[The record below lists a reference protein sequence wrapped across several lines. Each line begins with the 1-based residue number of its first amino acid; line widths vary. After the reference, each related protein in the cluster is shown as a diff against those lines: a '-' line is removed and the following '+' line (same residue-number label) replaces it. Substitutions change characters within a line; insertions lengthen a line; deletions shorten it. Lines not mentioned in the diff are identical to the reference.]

1 MILSVQGVRKSL
13 GGRIAVDE
21 VAFSLEAG
29 EIVGVAGPNGSGKS
43 TLINLIAGALEPDF
57 GEIKLLGLDMV
68 TQRARAQERLGYVPQ
83 GAPLP
88 DDGAPARLL
97 RRTARQRGIRSDA
110 DVRHAVLAAAQAAQ
124 LDTAFDRPLPSLSPG
139 QRRRLALAA
148 ALVHSPVLL
157 LLDEFDEGLD
167 WQERKALRGIVKG
180 AAEHRAVL
188 LASRSLEE
196 LEAVCDRVIL
206 LHRGRIVGERTPG
219 SDEDAA
225 EPYAMI
231 AARRRMER

>member
-1 MILSVQGVRKSL
+1 MILSVQGVRKSFR
-13 GGRIAVDE
+13 GRIAVDE
-21 VAFSLEAG
+21 VGFSLEAG
-29 EIVGVAGPNGSGKS
+29 EIVGVAGPNGSGK
-43 TLINLIAGALEPDF
+43 TALINILAGALEPDF
-57 GEIKLLGLDMV
+57 GDIKLLGLDMV
-68 TQRARAQERLGYVPQ
+68 SQRARAQERLGYVPQ

-97 RRTARQRGIRSDA
+97 RRAARQRGLKQA
-110 DVRHAVLAAAQAAQ
+110 DVRHAVLAAAHAAQ
-124 LDTAFDRPLPSLSPG
+124 LDTAFDRPLPSLTIG

-148 ALVHSPVLL
+148 ALVHRPVLL

-167 WQERKALRGIVKG
+167 WQERRALRGVVKG
-180 AAEHRAVL
+180 AAENRCVL

-219 SDEDAA
+219 VDEDLA
-225 EPYAMI
+225 EPYAMV
-231 AARRRMER
+231 AARRRLER

>member
-43 TLINLIAGALEPDF
+43 TLINIIAGALEPDY
-57 GEIKLLGLDMV
+57 GDIKLLGLDMV
-68 TQRARAQERLGYVPQ
+68 AQRARAQERLGYVPQ

-97 RRTARQRGIRSDA
+97 RRSARQRGLKHA

-124 LDTAFDRPLPSLSPG
+124 LDAAFDRPLPSLSPG

-148 ALVHSPVLL
+148 ALVHRPVLL

-219 SDEDAA
+219 APENA
-225 EPYAMI
+225 EESYAMV
-231 AARRRMER
+231 AARRRLER